1 MAQNFLTGINIVGD
15 ALSISGNSVISSA
28 RHAAFVNLTTTGD
41 NTLGNATSDSTTING
56 TLSILYGS
64 GDNTTSGLYV
74 YNSNGAAQIRMEGGS
89 DEWLFNTNYA
99 ANKLEIKNKSGAGS
113 TNTILTLNDDSNI
126 TFGKSADSNRDPFSI
141 KHASNDFLYILGG
154 TAGVSINDDGEDTR
168 MILFNSGNIRFD
180 AGTLDNALVITADTG
195 ATTFAGDITATQK
208 KFIATS
214 SSSGDYI
221 RLYAASGTGKWDI
234 YGNGANLRISD
245 NDSAGILVVDTGA
258 SFGGTVTATLSG
270 TATGLAGTPAI
281 SVGNITTTGY
291 LRGPASFTIDPA
303 THGNDTG
310 TVVIAGN
317 LQVDGTTTT
326 INSTTVAI
334 DDLNFSIATDAAD
347 SAAANGAGI
356 TIGGASATLLYT
368 HATASWDV
376 NKHFNVLGGKLNVI
390 PGSGAYDQLK
400 IVNVSTDDTNKLAG
414 IYTLNY
420 QNNNTSIM
428 QFSGNNG
435 GNTIYYGSADGNYRG
450 ITAHR
455 FYVNA
460 SSTATT
466 SHTQALLIAGNTHAT
481 FAGNVEVNGTSIT
494 LDSAGSADYIADRV
508 NTSSGAT
515 YQYQTGGA
523 LKWYHGLRGLAN
535 DDFYLYNDI
544 DDENAL
550 IITGSGSNATF
561 AGKVTSDALELNYN
575 TSYYNQDK
583 TISAYSSSNY
593 VYVNGTAGAG
603 LRLKSEGAST
613 NQIGLENSNNSIF
626 FNTNSALTLTLNS
639 DHSATFAGYI
649 GTGGHT
655 PDVGLEVYGTSNT
668 AAKIKITNTA
678 TTPDNIWSIHAAY
691 NAQDLIFTGDSQTVL
706 TMHDSGNATFA
717 GNIGIGDSSP
727 SYAIEINKAN
737 PHIRLEDLSGGN
749 KRLDLRIDQSTSIA
763 WVEANQSAQQL
774 KLNATGGVYLMYG
787 GSSSSAKLWTNSA
800 GIVLGGHTYA
810 NSSNAQD
817 IGTSSTTFRNIY
829 ATTFYGDGS
838 NLTGITATFTGGTV
852 ANATTFSSDVTMTS
866 SGSANSPS
874 LAIDNPDSN
883 AFNHA
888 IEAFGANMTAT
899 ETQLIMIGKEGS
911 TKNSGYIGYNWNG
924 SGSDDN
930 YITLGH
936 WGADHL
942 LRIYG
947 SGTVLATTNMQ
958 APIFYDSN
966 DTAYYVNPA
975 SSSALNAVAFSGN
988 VDINGTNYLYLGGH
1002 VRINNPGSGV
1012 LKLGQYNGSSWNDT
1026 LSITNAGAATFA
1038 GTIGSGAIT
1047 STGRVTGT
1055 QGYFGDCYMQTDG
1068 GYAVYGSD
1076 SSSVPIAISLNGTAS
1091 TYALKI
1097 DTSNSATFSGT
1108 TTYHKIQTYY
1118 AGSYTSGFKFSDY
1131 NGGIW
1136 YDAGNDDLILN
1147 GGHANSQV
1155 IIKSGGGNTALT
1167 LDSGLNATFAGN
1179 LIIHD
1184 GSNAPYIDFVE
1195 SGAITDSKA
1204 RITMDQIDTNNG
1216 QLIFSTENAG
1226 TLTTALTINQ
1236 TQNATFAGN
1245 ISHTGLTPTA
1255 GTDIDQIYTASVSLQ
1270 VTTSWQDTTVNAAE
1284 LATGTYIVQLY
1295 TDDHGTNSIGHYTEY
1310 YSGIMS
1316 WYSTNTNNTETDEII
1331 LHRAG
1336 HAPNHGDIFLRT
1348 ERTLSADTSDMNLQI
1363 KTSNNASGS
1372 ATYVFKFRRM
1382 I

>member
-41 NTLGNATSDSTTING
+41 NTLGNATGDSTTING

-141 KHASNDFLYILGG
+141 KHASNDFLYVLGG

-168 MILFNSGNIRFD
+168 MILFNSGNVRFD
-180 AGTLDNALVITADTG
+180 AGTLDNAFVITADTG
-195 ATTFAGDITATQK
+195 AATFAGDITATQK

-303 THGNDTG
+303 THGDDTG

-368 HATASWDV
+368 HATTSWDM
-376 NKHFNVLGGKLNVI
+376 NKHFNVTGGKVTIVPN
-390 PGSGAYDQLK
+390 SGAYDQLK
-400 IVNVSTDDTNKLAG
+400 IASNLTADTDKQAG
-414 IYTLNY
+414 IYTENKVG
-420 QNNNTSIM
+420 NNTSII
-428 QFSGNNG
+428 QYACNTG
-435 GNTIYYGSADGNYRG
+435 GNTVYYGSADGNYRG
-450 ITAHR
+450 LTAHR

-460 SSTATT
+460 SPTAT
-466 SHTQALLIAGNTHAT
+466 SGHTQALLIAGNTH
-481 FAGNVEVNGTSIT
+481 
-494 LDSAGSADYIADRV
+494 
-508 NTSSGAT
+508 
-515 YQYQTGGA
+515 
-523 LKWYHGLRGLAN
+523 
-535 DDFYLYNDI
+535 
-544 DDENAL
+544 
-550 IITGSGSNATF
+550 
-561 AGKVTSDALELNYN
+561 
-575 TSYYNQDK
+575 
-583 TISAYSSSNY
+583 
-593 VYVNGTAGAG
+593 
-603 LRLKSEGAST
+603 
-613 NQIGLENSNNSIF
+613 
-626 FNTNSALTLTLNS
+626 
-639 DHSATFAGYI
+639 ATFAGYI

-717 GNIGIGDSSP
+717 GAVS
-727 SYAIEINKAN
+727 
-737 PHIRLEDLSGGN
+737 L
-749 KRLDLRIDQSTSIA
+749 
-763 WVEANQSAQQL
+763 
-774 KLNATGGVYLMYG
+774 TGGAL
-787 GSSSSAKLWTNSA
+787 SIS
-800 GIVLGGHTYA
+800 
-810 NSSNAQD
+810 
-817 IGTSSTTFRNIY
+817 
-829 ATTFYGDGS
+829 GDGS
-838 NLTGITATFTGGTV
+838 NAATLTETSAGILTIATVDDFIVDAEGDITFDANGGDIRLKDGGTQWASIYTGGGGTHMYIESAISDKDIIFKGNDGGSAITALTLDMSAGGNATFLKEITSGDDINTPTKIVVGEGATPELRLKKTDAGTATVSYYSANSQKGYIQLDASEDMVYYAASGVDNIFYAGGGLNLTLSGTTATFAGDVTVSGNLLSYGDGTNNNTFIQGRGNAGQYSGIKLARGAGNWSSTANNHFGMLVSDAGIELSKFTALGDNTTGRDIYMTIADGGGATFAGSIYMGNTVVNPASGFADQTGIGLKYSTTVPEIQVSSDSTAMQLGRTSTGGAGQILAMRAASTTVHNFQTTYYSTTGWVDAANYKIGGAQGSDGQVLTSTGSGVAWEAVNATFTGGTV

-866 SGSANSPS
+866 SGAANSPT
-874 LAIDNPDSN
+874 LAIDNPDSGT
-883 AFNHA
+883 FNHG
-888 IEAFGANMTAT
+888 IEVFGANMTAG
-899 ETQLIMIGKEGS
+899 ETQLIVIGKAG
-911 TKNSGYIGYNWNG
+911 TDKNSGYIGYNWAG
-924 SGSDDN
+924 AGSDDN
-930 YITLGH
+930 YLTFGH
-936 WGADHL
+936 WGANHM
-942 LRIYG
+942 LRLYG
-947 SGTVLATTNMQ
+947 SGT
-958 APIFYDSN
+958 
-966 DTAYYVNPA
+966 
-975 SSSALNAVAFSGN
+975 
-988 VDINGTNYLYLGGH
+988 
-1002 VRINNPGSGV
+1002 
-1012 LKLGQYNGSSWNDT
+1012 
-1026 LSITNAGAATFA
+1026 ATFA
-1038 GTIGSGAIT
+1038 GDAI
-1047 STGRVTGT
+1047 
-1055 QGYFGDCYMQTDG
+1055 FG
-1068 GYAVYGSD
+1068 
-1076 SSSVPIAISLNGTAS
+1076 
-1091 TYALKI
+1091 
-1097 DTSNSATFSGT
+1097 GT
-1108 TTYHKIQTYY
+1108 TIEDNNSLSRKIEI
-1118 AGSYTSGFKFSDY
+1118 AAASPVG
-1131 NGGIW
+1131 
-1136 YDAGNDDLILN
+1136 LILN
-1147 GGHANSQV
+1147 DTRDTHPMAITNDGAVMNFRYNTTAMLSLAANS
-1155 IIKSGGGNTALT
+1155 
-1167 LDSGLNATFAGN
+1167 
-1179 LIIHD
+1179 
-1184 GSNAPYIDFVE
+1184 
-1195 SGAITDSKA
+1195 
-1204 RITMDQIDTNNG
+1204 
-1216 QLIFSTENAG
+1216 
-1226 TLTTALTINQ
+1226 
-1236 TQNATFAGN
+1236 NATFAGN

-1316 WYSTNTNNTETDEII
+1316 WYSTNTNSTETDEII

-1336 HAPNHGDIFLRT
+1336 HSPNVGDIFLRT
-1348 ERTLSADTSDMNLQI
+1348 ERTASADTTDMNLQI